1 MERIVALEKQLPKR
15 KKQASQQTS
24 KVLRETERDAQQDPY
39 GYDVSVSSHNAPS
52 LALRSPTT
60 PGSSSSLPPSSPAKV
75 VKPRRDRK
83 NSKPPKPFNL
93 EKEKTQLLQAIA
105 SSSVASTNLLN
116 TLKHINRERER
127 VSENPDALNQ
137 FETCKLLRRQ
147 ILRYIQHIESEQW
160 LGSLIHANDELVNAL
175 MSFEVLDKSVDDDSD
190 SEEEADGDQEWDSV
204 GERTKS
210 TTQGFAGLSIEKPD
224 ANGKMK
230 RRDSDDESDDVD
242 DGDDDNPFAD
252 SNAVHTPRE
261 ERSAPVW

>member
-24 KVLRETERDAQQDPY
+24 KVLRETEREAQQDPY
-39 GYDVSVSSHNAPS
+39 GYDVSVSSNDGPA
-52 LALRSPTT
+52 LQLRSPIT
-60 PGSSSSLPPSSPAKV
+60 PGSSSSFPPSSPGKG
-75 VKPRRDRK
+75 VKARRDRK

-93 EKEKTQLLQAIA
+93 EMEKPQLLQIIA

-127 VSENPDALNQ
+127 VSENQEALNR

-190 SEEEADGDQEWDSV
+190 SEEEMGGEDKWD
-204 GERTKS
+204 EDNEATKS
-210 TTQGFAGLSIEKPD
+210 TKQGLIGLSIDKSM

-230 RRDSDDESDDVD
+230 ARDSDEESDDVE
-242 DGDDDNPFAD
+242 DGDEDDPFAD
-252 SNAVHTPRE
+252 SNAVHTPKE
-261 ERSAPVW
+261 EREGHAW